1 MQREEKRCM
10 GYSKLNYLDYLTK
23 EDYWKEQGVE
33 LPKWSSEIY
42 EKGGKPVCAIDFY
55 DDIFGE
61 DLEEQRLPEDY
72 RSGEYG
78 GIAVEL
84 IPHGAKKQGKRVT
97 VTKGNMELY
106 DLIDRSENFCM
117 MSPISYAG
125 KNRSNENARYL
136 YALTIEIDNIQPKSG
151 IKELFYSWNR
161 NVFPLPKPTY
171 IVCSG
176 NGLHLYFVFE
186 RPIPLFRNIFEQLS
200 EVKKHFTPLFWNKY
214 VTTTHEKSQIQWESL
229 NQPFRCVGTRGK
241 RKCYALAFQTG
252 EKVTIEYLNQFLPEE
267 LKMNAVYKSSLSLE
281 QAKELYPEWYQKRIV
296 EKEKGKGHWN
306 RHQPIYYNWIEKI
319 KSGAVVGKRYN
330 CMENLCSLAVQC
342 QIEPEQVEKDCRE
355 IAVIFEEMTE
365 DEDNHFTEYDVLCA
379 LRTYHIPTEK
389 AYRRKIEYISQKT
402 GIELKANKR
411 NGRRQ
416 NLHLKIA
423 RANRDILCEERGKT
437 DWREGNG
444 RKPKREIVEEW
455 QESHPEGK
463 KADCHRATG
472 LDPKTIRKW
481 WK

>member
-1 MQREEKRCM
+1 M
-10 GYSKLNYLDYLTK
+10 GYSKLNYLDYLTN

-84 IPHGAKKQGKRVT
+84 IPHGTKKQGKRVT

-296 EKEKGKGHWN
+296 EKEEGKGHWN

-402 GIELKANKR
+402 GIVLKANKR

-416 NLHLKIA
+416 SLHLKIA
-423 RANRDILCEERGKT
+423 RANRDILCEERGKI

-444 RKPKREIVEEW
+444 RKPKKEIVLEW
-455 QESHPEGK
+455 RESHPEGK
-463 KADCHRATG
+463 PKDCIADTG
-472 LDPKTIRKW
+472 LSKNTVYKW

>member
-1 MQREEKRCM
+1 M
-10 GYSKLNYLDYLTK
+10 GYSKLNYLDYLTR

-84 IPHGAKKQGKRVT
+84 IPHGAKKQGKRAT

-411 NGRRQ
+411 NGRKQ
-416 NLHLKIA
+416 TVHLERA
-423 RANRDILCEERGKT
+423 RAVQMIDYPNREWINKEGRPTVEQIVRV
-437 DWREGNG
+437 WR
-444 RKPKREIVEEW
+444 
-455 QESHPEGK
+455 ESHPEGK
-463 KADCHRATG
+463 PKDCIADTG
-472 LDPKTIRKW
+472 LSKNTVYKW

>member
-1 MQREEKRCM
+1 M
-10 GYSKLNYLDYLTK
+10 GYSKLNYLDYLTN

-84 IPHGAKKQGKRVT
+84 IPHGTKKQGKRVT

-402 GIELKANKR
+402 GIVLKANKR

-416 NLHLKIA
+416 SLHLKIA
-423 RANRDILCEERGKT
+423 RANRDILCEERGKI

-444 RKPKREIVEEW
+444 RKPKKEIVLEW
-455 QESHPEGK
+455 RESHPEGK
-463 KADCHRATG
+463 PKDCIADTG
-472 LDPKTIRKW
+472 LSKNTVYKW

>member
-1 MQREEKRCM
+1 M
-10 GYSKLNYLDYLTK
+10 GYSKLTYMDYLTK

-84 IPHGAKKQGKRVT
+84 IPHGEKKQGKRVT

-214 VTTTHEKSQIQWESL
+214 VTTTHEKNQIQWESL

-267 LKMNAVYKSSLSLE
+267 LKMNAVYKSNLSLK

-296 EKEKGKGHWN
+296 RKEKGKGHWN

-402 GIELKANKR
+402 GIELKENKR
-411 NGRRQ
+411 NGRKRKDHVVLM
-416 NLHLKIA
+416 NTMKSLKKQ
-423 RANRDILCEERGKT
+423 LGEEVA
-437 DWREGNG
+437 EG
-444 RKPKREIVEEW
+444 RPKGSGTAEQTVREW
-455 QESHPEGK
+455 QESHPNGK
-463 KADCHRATG
+463 KADCIRATG
-472 LDPKTIRKW
+472 LSKPTVYKW
-481 WK
+481 WKC

>member
-1 MQREEKRCM
+1 M

-84 IPHGAKKQGKRVT
+84 IPHGTKKQGKRVT

-411 NGRRQ
+411 NGRKRKDHVVLM
-416 NLHLKIA
+416 NTMKSLKKQ
-423 RANRDILCEERGKT
+423 LGEEVA
-437 DWREGNG
+437 EG
-444 RKPKREIVEEW
+444 RPKRSGTAEQTVREW
-455 QESHPEGK
+455 QESHPNGK
-463 KADCHRATG
+463 KADCIRDTG
-472 LDPKTIRKW
+472 LSKPTVYKW
-481 WK
+481 WNC

>member
-1 MQREEKRCM
+1 M

-84 IPHGAKKQGKRVT
+84 IPHGTKKQGKRVT

-117 MSPISYAG
+117 ISPISYAG

-402 GIELKANKR
+402 GIVLKANKR

-416 NLHLKIA
+416 SLHLKIA
-423 RANRDILCEERGKT
+423 RANRDILCEERGKI

-444 RKPKREIVEEW
+444 RKPKKEIVLEW
-455 QESHPEGK
+455 RESHPEGK
-463 KADCHRATG
+463 PKDCIADTG
-472 LDPKTIRKW
+472 LSKNTVYKW

>member
-1 MQREEKRCM
+1 M

-23 EDYWKEQGVE
+23 EDYWKERGVE

-84 IPHGAKKQGKRVT
+84 IPHGTKKQGKRVT

-402 GIELKANKR
+402 GIVLKANKR

-416 NLHLKIA
+416 SLHLKIA
-423 RANRDILCEERGKT
+423 RANRDILCEERGKI

-444 RKPKREIVEEW
+444 RKPKKEIVLEW
-455 QESHPEGK
+455 RESHPEGK
-463 KADCHRATG
+463 PKDCIADTG
-472 LDPKTIRKW
+472 LSKNTVYKW